1 MGRKKKKRE
10 EDQKPFCWYCDREF
24 IDEPTLVQHQKSK
37 HFKCADCNRKLNT
50 AQGLCVHAYQVHKR
64 TVTE

>member
-10 EDQKPFCWYCDREF
+10 EEQKPWCWYCDREF
-24 IDEPTLVQHQKSK
+24 IDEPTLVQHQKGK

-50 AQGLCVHAYQVHKR
+50 AQGLCVHAYQVHKV